1 MVSSCGQITNLA
13 QFIYGTLIVYCCGK
27 LVVSQLPGAP
37 DVLSLLWLGSCSIQ
51 CQDQE
56 ATEVS
61 YVEVRYFILD
71 YVMFLLLRNL
81 RTDISIV
88 FFILN
93 GDEIRHCIAF
103 LILK

>member
-1 MVSSCGQITNLA
+1 M
-13 QFIYGTLIVYCCGK
+13 
-27 LVVSQLPGAP
+27 
-37 DVLSLLWLGSCSIQ
+37 LSLLWLGSFSIQ